1 MPTVA
6 FEINVLKN
14 KRYAI
19 HVRLSDGV
27 GRVFRRKTGLTI
39 SKSNWDVKNEL
50 PKTNDELEKRKRNK
64 LIELREVIYNEY
76 DLALLDQKEIT
87 KAWLDEVVDD
97 FFGMRKTTDDDR
109 LLTYL
114 DHYIE
119 SILPYKP
126 QKGKMKGVSK
136 RTIQKYNTL
145 KEKITGFEKHTG
157 QSYYIKDVSP
167 KFGIEFDKYLTEQE
181 KLGPATTGGYIAA
194 LKTMCMYAGDKDE
207 KKNHPKVRN
216 IGVYSGERKI
226 KTILS
231 LEELK
236 IIKSCDKLDDFQKV
250 ARDWLLI
257 GCNTAQRVSD
267 LLGLTKENVKIVSGS
282 EVIDMSNQKTGKELY
297 IPLFDE
303 VKEVLAKYDGDF
315 PPKISDQHFN
325 RQIKKVAELSGL
337 TIIEYGELNNPKT
350 NRKEKGEYPKWKLV
364 SSHIMRRSFATNYY
378 GKYPTPLLMQI
389 TKHSTER
396 QFLEYIHKDA
406 IDHVKQFEY
415 ELQKKINEQKKID

>member
-6 FEINVLKN
+6 FEINLLKN

-27 GRVFRRKTGLTI
+27 ERVFRRKTGFTI
-39 SKSNWDVKNEL
+39 TKSNWDTKNGL
-50 PKTNDELEKRKRNK
+50 PKPNDDLEKRKRNK
-64 LIELREVIYNEY
+64 LIELREVVYNKY
-76 DLALLDQKEIT
+76 DQALLDDIEIN
-87 KAWLDEVVDD
+87 KAWLDQVVDT
-97 FFGMRKTTDDDR
+97 FFSIRKATDDDR

-114 DHYIE
+114 DHYID
-119 SILPYKP
+119 SVLPYKP
-126 QKGKMKGVSK
+126 QKGKIKGVSK
-136 RTIQKYNTL
+136 RTIQKYHTL
-145 KEKITGFEKHTG
+145 KEKLSGFEKHNTK
-157 QSYYIKDVSP
+157 QYYIKDVSP
-167 KFGIEFDKYLTEQE
+167 KFAIEFDKYLTEEE
-181 KLGPATTGGYIAA
+181 KLGPSTTGGYIAA
-194 LKTMCMYAGDKDE
+194 LKTMCLYAGDKDD

-231 LEELK
+231 LDELET
-236 IIKSCDKLDDFQKV
+236 IKKCDKLDDSQKI

-267 LLGLTKENVKIVSGS
+267 LLGLTKENLKVVSGS
-282 EVIDMSNQKTGKELY
+282 EVIDMSNEKTGKELY

-303 VKEVLAKYDGDF
+303 VREVLDKYDGEF

-325 RQIKKVAELSGL
+325 RLIKKVAEAAGL
-337 TIIEYGELNNPKT
+337 KSLEYGELNNPKT
-350 NRKEKGEYPKWKLV
+350 NRKEKGEYPKWQLV

-415 ELQKKINEQKKID
+415 EIQKNKSGSK